1 MSTARPK
8 KSKRK
13 TARTTILKSAAN
25 PPLQPWS
32 TSRPMTCTRDMLFH
46 AMYGADRGMVLH
58 YVRQSSERLGAPW
71 DAQCDVQPD
80 VARALF
86 FLLLDR
92 DMGLKEAAL
101 RGVPKHGIEPMAER
115 KAENFFLGLR
125 EEAIEPWLC
134 DERVSTQQLLD

>member
-1 MSTARPK
+1 
-8 KSKRK
+8 
-13 TARTTILKSAAN
+13 
-25 PPLQPWS
+25 
-32 TSRPMTCTRDMLFH
+32 MTCTRDMLFH
-46 AMYGADRGMVLH
+46 AMYGADNGLVLH

-71 DAQCDVQPD
+71 GVHCDLQPD

-101 RGVPKHGIEPMAER
+101 RGVPKHGIEPMGSR

-134 DERVSTQQLLD
+134 DERVGTHQLLDKIAALYWAC

>member
-1 MSTARPK
+1 
-8 KSKRK
+8 
-13 TARTTILKSAAN
+13 
-25 PPLQPWS
+25 
-32 TSRPMTCTRDMLFH
+32 MTCTRDMLFH
-46 AMYGADRGMVLH
+46 AMYGADNGLVLH

-71 DAQCDVQPD
+71 GAQCYLQPD
-80 VARALF
+80 VARVLL

-134 DERVSTQQLLD
+134 DERMGTQQLLDKIAALYWAC